1 MGNKKTMIQG
11 IAIGVAITI
20 FLNLTFSNLF
30 SLVRKIGG
38 GELSPEQKVTE
49 IQDILD
55 RYYVDDVDKKA
66 LEEGMYMGMVYGV
79 GDPYT
84 SYMDK
89 NGMKRFVQDI
99 KGSFAGIGLFVAP
112 NRKTNR
118 ITVIA
123 PFDGSPAAKAGIKP
137 KDSLLKVNGMEVF
150 ADTLSEAVAMMQGEP
165 GTTVNITVLR
175 ESEGRTFDVEVVRQL
190 VDVPTVFHKVVDG
203 DIGYIRLT
211 NFEEVSYKQFMV
223 AFEDLMKQRVKG
235 LVLDL
240 RNNPGGLMD
249 IVTKITDV
257 LVPKGVIVYTEDKQ
271 GNTNY
276 FYSSENHINI
286 PLAVIVNG
294 SSASASEVL
303 AGAVKDLKAGIL
315 VGEKTFGK
323 GLVQA
328 LYPLTDGSGV
338 KVTIAKYYTP
348 SGVCINKIGI
358 VPDHVVEMPEELSL
372 QIATLSIDEDVQLKK
387 AVDVI
392 RKKLSVT

>member
-20 FLNLTFSNLF
+20 ILNLTFSNLF
-30 SLVRKIGG
+30 SLVRRLGG
-38 GELSPEQKVTE
+38 GELSPEQKVSE

-55 RYYVDDVDKKA
+55 RYYVDDIDRRA

-89 NGMKRFVQDI
+89 NGMKKFVQDI

-137 KDSLLKVNGMEVF
+137 KDSLLKINGMEVF

-175 ESEGRTFDVEVVRQL
+175 ESEGKTFDVEVVRQL

-235 LVLDL
+235 LILDL

-249 IVTKITDV
+249 VVTKITDV

-276 FYSSENHINI
+276 FYSSENHVNI

-358 VPDHVVEMPEELSL
+358 VPDHVVEMSEELSL
-372 QIATLSIDEDVQLKK
+372 QIATLPIEEDVQLSK

-392 RKKLSVT
+392 RKKLSVS

>member
-1 MGNKKTMIQG
+1 MGNKKTLLYG
-11 IAIGVAITI
+11 IAIGIATTI
-20 FLNLTFSNLF
+20 FLNSTISDIISIF
-30 SLVRKIGG
+30 RKVSGSD
-38 GELSPEQKVTE
+38 LPPQQKITE
-49 IQDILD
+49 IQAILD
-55 RYYVDDVDKKA
+55 RFYVDEIDKKA

-89 NGMKRFVQDI
+89 NGMKKFKQDI
-99 KGSFAGIGLFVAP
+99 EGTFAGIGLFVAP

-137 KDSLLKVNGMEVF
+137 KDALIKVNGLDVF

-165 GTTVNITVLR
+165 GTTVNITVYR
-175 ESEGRTFDVEVVRQL
+175 ESEGRSFDVDVTRQM
-190 VDVPTVFHKVVDG
+190 VDVPTVFHKMLES

-211 NFEEVSYKQFMV
+211 NFEEVSYKQFMI
-223 AFEDLMKQRVKG
+223 AFDDLTKQRMKG
-235 LVLDL
+235 LILDL

-249 IVTKITDV
+249 VVTKITDV
-257 LVPKGVIVYTEDKQ
+257 LVPKGIIVYTEDKQ

-276 FYSSENHINI
+276 IYSTDNQIKI
-286 PLAVIVNG
+286 PLVVVVNG
-294 SSASASEVL
+294 NSASASEVL

-315 VGEKTFGK
+315 VGEQTFGK

-328 LYPLTDGSGV
+328 LYSLSDGSGV

-348 SGVCINKIGI
+348 SGVCINGIGI
-358 VPDHVVEMPEELSL
+358 TPDHVVKMSEELSL
-372 QIATLSIDEDVQLKK
+372 QIATLTLDEDVQLKK
-387 AVDVI
+387 AVEVI
-392 RKKLSVT
+392 KKKMSV